1 MKNNVNIGKKIYD
14 LRTEKLMTQSDLA
27 GEFIT
32 RNMLSSI
39 EHGTALPSLQT
50 VIYLASRLNVPV
62 GYLLSDEKEEH
73 LYRKMQSFAEV
84 KGAYASKEYRICKQ
98 ICKSKLDSSDDEVNL
113 LLAECSLRIAI
124 EHFENGELHKCCSEL
139 DEALALSR
147 KTIYST
153 EHIKE
158 IADVYFTYLSHVSS
172 LLYSNDE
179 GDEDDDNEDI
189 TDGFLD
195 FARAYERFVDGEIE
209 GAQEYVDENADA
221 DSQYVSFLSA
231 LLAEQRGDY
240 VEAKDILMHL
250 LSSDKVLGDLMLYT
264 VFEHL
269 EKCSR
274 EVEDYKSAY
283 EYANSKMRMYER
295 LLEG

>member
-1 MKNNVNIGKKIYD
+1 MKNEFNIGKKIYE

-27 GEFIT
+27 GDFIT

-39 EHGTALPSLQT
+39 EHGTALPSLPT

-62 GYLLSDEKEEH
+62 GYLLADEKEERF
-73 LYRKMQSFAEV
+73 YNKMQNFSEV
-84 KGAYASKEYRICKQ
+84 KGAYSSGEYRICKQ
-98 ICKSKLDSSDDEVNL
+98 ICLEKLDASDDEVNL

-124 EHFENGELHKCCSEL
+124 EHFERGELHAACREL
-139 DEALALSR
+139 DEALAFSR
-147 KTIYST
+147 KTAYST
-153 EHIKE
+153 EHIKST
-158 IADVYFTYLSHVSS
+158 ADVYFTYLSHVSS

-179 GDEDDDNEDI
+179 GDDSVGDDV
-189 TDGFLD
+189 TGGFAD
-195 FARAYERFVDGEIE
+195 FARAYESFLE
-209 GAQEYVDENADA
+209 GDLDSAGEYVASVEDKNAPYA
-221 DSQYVSFLSA
+221 SFMSA
-231 LLAEQRGDY
+231 LLLEESGDFMGAR
-240 VEAKDILMHL
+240 EKLIEL
-250 LSSDKVLGDLMLYT
+250 LDSDNILGDLMLYN

-274 EVEDYKSAY
+274 ECDDYKSAY